1 MTDHT
6 IEAHFQVSSVP
17 PMSREDRI
25 VHAMALAIG
34 GNRVDAW
41 RAANSLRRAFR
52 AMREAER
59 LEEPGGGEK

>member
-6 IEAHFQVSSVP
+6 IEAHFQVTSFP

-34 GNRVDAW
+34 GSRIDGYRMADRLY
-41 RAANSLRRAFR
+41 RAIK

-59 LEEPGGGEK
+59 LEDAGEGKK